1 MGPRSATHPVKVTS
15 VDGVGSEV
23 VVAAVGSEVV
33 GVTVRSEVV
42 GVTVGSEVVGDGV
55 GAGSGAE
62 DGGNV

>member
-33 GVTVRSEVV
+33 GVTV
-42 GVTVGSEVVGDGV
+42 GSEVVGAGV
-55 GAGSGAE
+55 GAGVGAE